1 MSPDKAAKNL
11 TGWGNSRKTATT
23 EVPRHYSWF
32 FTIEAAVSGYAR
44 VLTKRVN
51 GLRRL

>member
-1 MSPDKAAKNL
+1 MSPDKAARTL
-11 TGWGNSRKTATT
+11 LVGAIHER
-23 EVPRHYSWF
+23 PRPQRCRGWF

>member
-1 MSPDKAAKNL
+1 MSLDKAARTL
-11 TGWGNSRKTATT
+11 LVGAIHER
-23 EVPRHYSWF
+23 PRPQRCRGITVGSLL
-32 FTIEAAVSGYAR
+32 EAAVSGYAR